1 MRYHTR
7 LFSFVGLISVGLM
20 LLSCQNVPSGY
31 IDNSKTEIAIS
42 EASKLPTQRNYVLRA
57 PDDDLFYS
65 YQNIK
70 SSSLIAK
77 RATQPFPLMSMT
89 DDGKNVSEGEHVKW
103 QFSLQI
109 ASVNNRDNLT
119 TSLSSLKNKAPNLF
133 QGRFITNVETAMV
146 QNTHVYRL
154 KFGAYKYYKNAL
166 ADCQTFK
173 SFNVDCL
180 VSNYTDTPYTQ

>member
-1 MRYHTR
+1 MV
-7 LFSFVGLISVGLM
+7 S
-20 LLSCQNVPSGY
+20 SCQQVANDFPEQ
-31 IDNSKTEIAIS
+31 SKGELAIS
-42 EASKLPTQRNYVLRA
+42 ETSKLSTQRNYVLQA
-57 PDDDLFYS
+57 SDDLFYS

-77 RATQPFPLMSMT
+77 KATQPFPLISMT
-89 DDGKNVSEGEHVKW
+89 DDGKNVSEAEHVKW

-180 VSNYTDTPYTQ
+180 VSNYTDTPFTQ